1 MMDGSDRFF
10 RTSEPTITRSNRS
23 TYRRKKSRIN
33 RGPKDQ
39 KRKKEKKKDQR
50 KMALAKAKELVSSN
64 PVVVF
69 SKSYC
74 PFCVTVKQLL
84 TQLGATF
91 KAIELDNESDGAQ
104 IQSAL
109 AEWTGQR
116 TVPNVFIGGN
126 HIGGCDDTKALN
138 KQGKLVPLLTEA
150 GAIAKSSSS

>member
-1 MMDGSDRFF
+1 
-10 RTSEPTITRSNRS
+10 
-23 TYRRKKSRIN
+23 
-33 RGPKDQ
+33 
-39 KRKKEKKKDQR
+39 
-50 KMALAKAKELVSSN
+50 MALAKAKELVSSN

-126 HIGGCDDTKALN
+126 HIDTKALN